1 MNRHIDDA
9 VLNDYVEGLVPEDV
23 AREVDGNLASCK
35 ECTARLEALALLLAE
50 LAGPPHDASP
60 ARDLWPGIQAQ
71 IGAGGA
77 VSISRGRAAG
87 NRIFSFPPAELV
99 AASVVWT
106 LLSGG
111 AVWMALTARQDRA
124 VVAVTEV
131 TETAGA
137 RAESNMVLPVVGAA
151 TTEYERAIAS
161 LEFIL
166 EQGRDQLDPQTV
178 ETIEMS
184 LNTIDRAIGE
194 ARQALSSD
202 PNNAGLNRLLIKY
215 VQSKLRVLRQASA
228 AIQI

>member
-1 MNRHIDDA
+1 
-9 VLNDYVEGLVPEDV
+9 
-23 AREVDGNLASCK
+23 
-35 ECTARLEALALLLAE
+35 
-50 LAGPPHDASP
+50 
-60 ARDLWPGIQAQ
+60 
-71 IGAGGA
+71 
-77 VSISRGRAAG
+77 
-87 NRIFSFPPAELV
+87 
-99 AASVVWT
+99 
-106 LLSGG
+106 
-111 AVWMALTARQDRA
+111 MALTARQDRA

-137 RAESNMVLPVVGAA
+137 RAESNIVLPVVGAA